1 MLSYWTN
8 FAESGN
14 PNSEELHKWHV
25 LGSEVGKKDID
36 RIEIYDLLQDF
47 EFKGI

>member
-1 MLSYWTN
+1 MGKLAQGSSIMKLLPGEN
-8 FAESGN
+8 
-14 PNSEELHKWHV
+14 KWQV

>member
-1 MLSYWTN
+1 MGKLLPGEN
-8 FAESGN
+8 
-14 PNSEELHKWHV
+14 KWQV